1 MSERRYRAVR
11 SWFLARPAAL
21 RALRAANRLLPV
33 LAGLCYLAL
42 LGRLAL
48 LGDMRFF
55 GAAGVPA
62 AAFALGSALRAAL
75 DRPRPYEV
83 YGLAPLV
90 SKETKGRSFPSRHL
104 LSAAVIAAAGWWA
117 CPPLGFAMTIIA
129 LLLAPARVLAGVHF
143 VRDVAA
149 GAALGALFGW
159 IGFWALGF
167 WALG

>member
-11 SWFLARPAAL
+11 GWFLARPAAL
-21 RALRAANRLLPV
+21 RAVRAANRLLPA
-33 LAGLCYLAL
+33 LAGLGYLAL
-42 LGRLAL
+42 LAALAL
-48 LGDMRFF
+48 RRDGRFWR
-55 GAAGVPA
+55 AAGVPA
-62 AAFALGSALRAAL
+62 AAFALGTALRAAL

-83 YGLAPLV
+83 YGLAPLTP
-90 SKETKGRSFPSRHL
+90 KDTRGRSFPSRHL

-117 CPPLGFAMTIIA
+117 CPPLGFAMTVIT

-149 GAALGALFGW
+149 GAALGALLGW
-159 IGFWALGF
+159 LGF